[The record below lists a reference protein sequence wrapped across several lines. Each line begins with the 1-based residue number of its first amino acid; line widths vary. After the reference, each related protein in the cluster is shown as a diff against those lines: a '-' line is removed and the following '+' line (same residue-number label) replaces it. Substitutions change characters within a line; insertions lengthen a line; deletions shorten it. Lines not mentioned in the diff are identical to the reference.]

1 MEFSHRPKEASGHGH
16 SCSGAHKSKEKRRLL
31 FCLALIF
38 TTMAVEAVGGYL
50 SGSLALLSDA
60 GHMFTDFFALLGSFF
75 AMLIA
80 ARPVNSSKT
89 YGYYRA
95 EVIAAFLNG
104 LLLMGVSVF
113 IVLEAYERFF
123 HPQPVQA
130 GIMLAVGL
138 LGLAV
143 NFITTYLLH
152 DVKENDLNLKG
163 AYLHMISDT
172 ASSLA
177 VVAAAA
183 LILFGVKAK
192 VDAALSVFISALIFF
207 WAFKVVRDSVHVLME
222 STPKHIHLEELAET
236 LKKEVEGVES
246 LHDIHVWEI
255 TANMYAMT
263 AHVNVKDCKVS
274 ENQVR
279 TEQIHRI
286 LSERY
291 HIEHI
296 NLQYETE

>member
-16 SCSGAHKSKEKRRLL
+16 SCSGSHKSKEKRRLL

-38 TTMAVEAVGGYL
+38 TTMAVEAAGGYL

-130 GIMLAVGL
+130 GMMLAVGL

-143 NFITTYLLH
+143 NFLTTYLLH

-192 VDAALSVFISALIFF
+192 IDAVLSVFISALIFF

-222 STPKHIHLEELAET
+222 STPKHIRLEELSAT
-236 LKKEVEGVES
+236 LKREVEGIEG

-263 AHVNVKDCKVS
+263 AHVNVRDCLVS

-279 TEQIHRI
+279 TERIHRI